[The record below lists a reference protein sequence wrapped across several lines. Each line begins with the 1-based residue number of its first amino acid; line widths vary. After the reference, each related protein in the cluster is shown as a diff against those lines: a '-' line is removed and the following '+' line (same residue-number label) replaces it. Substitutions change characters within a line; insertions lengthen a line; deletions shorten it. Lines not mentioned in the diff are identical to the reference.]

1 MSGEKTN
8 KKTDSPWERI
18 GKEIAEEVRRI
29 KKQMKTHEE
38 IAIEA
43 ITKFG
48 EDKQLTVAIE
58 EMAELTKEICKYK
71 RDSDDYISLGEM
83 QKITEE
89 MADVYIML
97 FQMQFIFHNAVDV
110 QAVTEQKMRRLA
122 HRLYKLDV
130 LAGLDAK
137 DQAGQTAEY
146 TAHGTNGEMI
156 MRVEGE
162 TE

>member
-1 MSGEKTN
+1 MNGEKTN
-8 KKTDSPWERI
+8 KKTYSPWERL
-18 GKEIAEEVRRI
+18 GKEVAEEIRRH
-29 KKQMKTHEE
+29 KQMKTHEE

-43 ITKFG
+43 IAKFG
-48 EDKQLTVAIE
+48 PDNRLTAAIK

-71 RDSDDYISLGEM
+71 RDSDDYTFLGET

-89 MADVYIML
+89 MADVYIAL
-97 FQMQFIFHNAVDV
+97 FHMQFIFHNAVDV
-110 QAVTEQKMRRLA
+110 QAVTEKKMRRLA
-122 HRLYKLDV
+122 HRLYKLDM

-137 DQAGQTAEY
+137 DQAGQTAEH

-156 MRVEGE
+156 MRVGGE